1 MHYIG
6 EDVPA
11 DALGNGLSLLSADV
25 VGPYTLPDTQPQ
37 EAQR

>member
-1 MHYIG
+1 MHHLG

-11 DALGNGLSLLSADV
+11 DALRKGLSLLSAAVAD
-25 VGPYTLPDTQPQ
+25 PYTLPDTQPQ